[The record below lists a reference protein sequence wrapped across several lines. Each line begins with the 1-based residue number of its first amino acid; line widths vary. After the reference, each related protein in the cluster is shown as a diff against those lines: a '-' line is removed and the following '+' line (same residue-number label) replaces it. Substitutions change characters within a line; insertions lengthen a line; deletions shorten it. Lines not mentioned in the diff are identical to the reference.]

1 MAGITNW
8 LEIDDVVMP
17 TPTGVKY
24 SYSVFDSDNSK
35 RSETGVL
42 HREVIRKNVHSPTFT
57 FKLQTADYRKLMTAI
72 EPDVIKVKYLDPKS
86 ETGYMTIDEAYAQA
100 TLTPELMLQAATV
113 DDMWWSLSVTFI
125 QY

>member
-1 MAGITNW
+1 MASVTTGITNW

-17 TPTGVKY
+17 TPMGVKY

-57 FKLQTADYRKLMTAI
+57 FKLQTADYRKLMNAI
-72 EPDVIKVKYLDPKS
+72 EPDVFKVKYLDPKS
-86 ETGYMTIDEAYAQA
+86 ETGYTTIPEAYHRTKTGNSYSHFEAGFQ
-100 TLTPELMLQAATV
+100 L
-113 DDMWWSLSVTFI
+113 F
-125 QY
+125 